1 MISFSHP
8 TPVCFDEKGSSE
20 GHGFP
25 DFSDW
30 CYHRY
35 ADTIHEMTEAQRRA
49 YNIKHLGE
57 VSAAVFEAIPKPKD
71 GRFKDREQWHQK
83 ICPHGVRR
91 AKCLTC
97 RRAPAKSKKS

>member
-35 ADTIHEMTEAQRRA
+35 ANTIHEMTEAQRRA
-49 YNIKHLGE
+49 EHTISNIWVKLALLYLKL
-57 VSAAVFEAIPKPKD
+57 SRNPKTAAS
-71 GRFKDREQWHQK
+71 K
-83 ICPHGVRR
+83 IVNSGIR
-91 AKCLTC
+91 
-97 RRAPAKSKKS
+97 KSVHMASDALSV